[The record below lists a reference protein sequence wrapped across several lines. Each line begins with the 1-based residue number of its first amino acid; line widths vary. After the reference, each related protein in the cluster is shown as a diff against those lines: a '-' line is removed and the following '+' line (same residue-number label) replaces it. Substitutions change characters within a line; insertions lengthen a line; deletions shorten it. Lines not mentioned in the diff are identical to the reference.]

1 LPENYT
7 ADTPSLPLPDLPE
20 MAGNGHAEPTLPPAV
35 VDLIGEGLRS
45 YYVRLMDEPMP
56 DRLLELV
63 RSLEA
68 QGRASDDG

>member
-1 LPENYT
+1 LLEN
-7 ADTPSLPLPDLPE
+7 APAQTPPLPDDPE
-20 MAGNGHAEPTLPPAV
+20 NEGLDDAEPSLSPAV
-35 VDLIGEGLRS
+35 AALIGEGLRS

-63 RSLEA
+63 RSLET